1 MIIELTLEYRLH
13 GVVDHTL
20 SDGCLTLATSKT
32 SSNDIDIITCNQS
45 TSQNLVLFFLSKQ
58 WAKHRQQRIWASAG
72 KCLHK
77 WTFVLNL
84 FSTELPFTRG
94 SFTASV
100 RDHNL
105 REASH
110 LYYEGKE

>member
-1 MIIELTLEYRLH
+1 MRKRDDAWTHEGGRVERGRSQMRKDLR
-13 GVVDHTL
+13 
-20 SDGCLTLATSKT
+20 SRSKVRREMDVRT
-32 SSNDIDIITCNQS
+32 ES
-45 TSQNLVLFFLSKQ
+45 
-58 WAKHRQQRIWASAG
+58 
-72 KCLHK
+72 
-77 WTFVLNL
+77 L

-110 LYYEGKE
+110 LYYGTKVKSNSKFSRYHGTIRLSDCG

>member
-1 MIIELTLEYRLH
+1 MEKDLRSRRKVRREMDFRTE
-13 GVVDHTL
+13 
-20 SDGCLTLATSKT
+20 
-32 SSNDIDIITCNQS
+32 
-45 TSQNLVLFFLSKQ
+45 F
-58 WAKHRQQRIWASAG
+58 
-72 KCLHK
+72 
-77 WTFVLNL
+77 L

-100 RDHNL
+100 RDHKL

>member
-1 MIIELTLEYRLH
+1 MRGDSVSRDCGKDQFT
-13 GVVDHTL
+13 
-20 SDGCLTLATSKT
+20 
-32 SSNDIDIITCNQS
+32 
-45 TSQNLVLFFLSKQ
+45 

>member
-1 MIIELTLEYRLH
+1 
-13 GVVDHTL
+13 V
-20 SDGCLTLATSKT
+20 K
-32 SSNDIDIITCNQS
+32 
-45 TSQNLVLFFLSKQ
+45 NLVQCRK
-58 WAKHRQQRIWASAG
+58 AG
-72 KCLHK
+72 REMDVR
-77 WTFVLNL
+77 TESQ

>member
-1 MIIELTLEYRLH
+1 MEFFTICLNIKNALTSEAAVVTKSLVIASSCRRGVKSTVWKRGTFQVAKNLERCRKSREMRFRTEY
-13 GVVDHTL
+13 
-20 SDGCLTLATSKT
+20 
-32 SSNDIDIITCNQS
+32 Q
-45 TSQNLVLFFLSKQ
+45 
-58 WAKHRQQRIWASAG
+58 
-72 KCLHK
+72 
-77 WTFVLNL
+77 

-110 LYYEGKE
+110 LFYEGKE

>member
-1 MIIELTLEYRLH
+1 MFFKGHDERASSCQR
-13 GVVDHTL
+13 GVTVDL
-20 SDGCLTLATSKT
+20 SETWDVS
-32 SSNDIDIITCNQS
+32 D
-45 TSQNLVLFFLSKQ
+45 SQNLERCRK
-58 WAKHRQQRIWASAG
+58 AG
-72 KCLHK
+72 REMEFR
-77 WTFVLNL
+77 TESQ
-84 FSTELPFTRG
+84 FSTELPFTWG

>member
-1 MIIELTLEYRLH
+1 MADCCAAAFEAAVWWR
-13 GVVDHTL
+13 
-20 SDGCLTLATSKT
+20 SLASKVRREMDVRT
-32 SSNDIDIITCNQS
+32 E
-45 TSQNLVLFFLSKQ
+45 F
-58 WAKHRQQRIWASAG
+58 
-72 KCLHK
+72 
-77 WTFVLNL
+77 L

>member
-1 MIIELTLEYRLH
+1 ML
-13 GVVDHTL
+13 
-20 SDGCLTLATSKT
+20 K
-32 SSNDIDIITCNQS
+32 
-45 TSQNLVLFFLSKQ
+45 NLRSCRK
-58 WAKHRQQRIWASAG
+58 ASREMDVR
-72 KCLHK
+72 
-77 WTFVLNL
+77 TESL

>member
-1 MIIELTLEYRLH
+1 MVKNLRSCRKASREIDVHTEY
-13 GVVDHTL
+13 
-20 SDGCLTLATSKT
+20 
-32 SSNDIDIITCNQS
+32 
-45 TSQNLVLFFLSKQ
+45 
-58 WAKHRQQRIWASAG
+58 
-72 KCLHK
+72 
-77 WTFVLNL
+77 L

-105 REASH
+105 REVSH

>member
-1 MIIELTLEYRLH
+1 MYRSSVQVGPSPLQ
-13 GVVDHTL
+13 V
-20 SDGCLTLATSKT
+20 LATENFICSFP
-32 SSNDIDIITCNQS
+32 SP
-45 TSQNLVLFFLSKQ
+45 LFPVAS
-58 WAKHRQQRIWASAG
+58 WVPIWALAA
-72 KCLHK
+72 KRPYK
-77 WTFVLNL
+77 WNLVLNL

-110 LYYEGKE
+110 LCYEGKE

>member
-1 MIIELTLEYRLH
+1 MEKDLRSRRKVRREMDFRTEFP
-13 GVVDHTL
+13 
-20 SDGCLTLATSKT
+20 S
-32 SSNDIDIITCNQS
+32 
-45 TSQNLVLFFLSKQ
+45 
-58 WAKHRQQRIWASAG
+58 
-72 KCLHK
+72 
-77 WTFVLNL
+77 L

>member
-1 MIIELTLEYRLH
+1 
-13 GVVDHTL
+13 
-20 SDGCLTLATSKT
+20 
-32 SSNDIDIITCNQS
+32 
-45 TSQNLVLFFLSKQ
+45 VLPKRGRAQTRRKSEI
-58 WAKHRQQRIWASAG
+58 QQQ
-72 KCLHK
+72 KCHHK

>member
-1 MIIELTLEYRLH
+1 MYCRGIAPQEIARAADNKDLHRENEEEGRRL
-13 GVVDHTL
+13 GPRGWEGGTW
-20 SDGCLTLATSKT
+20 A
-32 SSNDIDIITCNQS
+32 S
-45 TSQNLVLFFLSKQ
+45 TDNK
-58 WAKHRQQRIWASAG
+58 RIWALAG
-72 KCLHK
+72 KRPYK
-77 WTFVLNL
+77 WNLVLNL

>member
-1 MIIELTLEYRLH
+1 MM
-13 GVVDHTL
+13 
-20 SDGCLTLATSKT
+20 
-32 SSNDIDIITCNQS
+32 QW
-45 TSQNLVLFFLSKQ
+45 VLQ
-58 WAKHRQQRIWASAG
+58 GRP
-72 KCLHK
+72 
-77 WTFVLNL
+77 
-84 FSTELPFTRG
+84 STELPFTRG

>member
-1 MIIELTLEYRLH
+1 MRFCTAEESRLKKLLELQTTKICAERMRKRDDAWAH
-13 GVVDHTL
+13 EGGGVER
-20 SDGCLTLATSKT
+20 GE
-32 SSNDIDIITCNQS
+32 S
-45 TSQNLVLFFLSKQ
+45 TDNK
-58 WAKHRQQRIWASAG
+58 RIWALAG
-72 KCLHK
+72 KRPYK
-77 WTFVLNL
+77 WNVVLNL

>member
-1 MIIELTLEYRLH
+1 MQKKGVTQSLVIAGKINFIENKDTWE
-13 GVVDHTL
+13 
-20 SDGCLTLATSKT
+20 
-32 SSNDIDIITCNQS
+32 
-45 TSQNLVLFFLSKQ
+45 
-58 WAKHRQQRIWASAG
+58 KHRQQKIWASAG
-72 KCLHK
+72 KCHHK

-94 SFTASV
+94 SFAASV

>member
-1 MIIELTLEYRLH
+1 MRKRDDSCGH
-13 GVVDHTL
+13 GVGGWNLPVWDV
-20 SDGCLTLATSKT
+20 SDSQKSGTIHCGSKRREMEFRT
-32 SSNDIDIITCNQS
+32 E
-45 TSQNLVLFFLSKQ
+45 SQ
-58 WAKHRQQRIWASAG
+58 
-72 KCLHK
+72 
-77 WTFVLNL
+77 

-110 LYYEGKE
+110 LYYEGKEY

>member
-1 MIIELTLEYRLH
+1 MRKRDDAWTHEGGTVERGIAQM
-13 GVVDHTL
+13 V
-20 SDGCLTLATSKT
+20 K
-32 SSNDIDIITCNQS
+32 
-45 TSQNLVLFFLSKQ
+45 NLRSCRK
-58 WAKHRQQRIWASAG
+58 ASREMDVG
-72 KCLHK
+72 
-77 WTFVLNL
+77 TESL

>member
-1 MIIELTLEYRLH
+1 MLRVRGL
-13 GVVDHTL
+13 
-20 SDGCLTLATSKT
+20 
-32 SSNDIDIITCNQS
+32 
-45 TSQNLVLFFLSKQ
+45 LVC
-58 WAKHRQQRIWASAG
+58 APNVGEHRQQKIWALAA
-72 KCLHK
+72 KRPYK
-77 WTFVLNL
+77 WNLVLNL